1 MEKKFLY
8 YFRKSYIAENNEDM
22 RMTKVH
28 ISEIDEITCITRQQ
42 NCASQLQDTV
52 EILPPVT

>member
-28 ISEIDEITCITRQQ
+28 ISEIDEIP
-42 NCASQLQDTV
+42 ASQDSKTVQVNYKIPFRSYLQ
-52 EILPPVT
+52 